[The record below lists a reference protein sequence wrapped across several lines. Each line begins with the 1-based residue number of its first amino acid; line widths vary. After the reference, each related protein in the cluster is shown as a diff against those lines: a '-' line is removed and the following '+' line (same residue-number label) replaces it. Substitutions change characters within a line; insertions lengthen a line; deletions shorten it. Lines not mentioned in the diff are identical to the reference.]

1 MAVMRC
7 EQLRDMAPDVALGLL
22 TGRERAAALAHLERC
37 ETCRTE
43 VAALAGTA
51 DELLLAAPEAT
62 PPDGF
67 AAGVLARLA
76 AEEPVRDA
84 PGAPAPIDGDR
95 GARPSGRRRMV
106 VAAVAAVVV
115 LVVGGLAVALRSDG
129 GAGTEVAA
137 TAVMRTGQGQVVGE
151 ATVSG
156 DAPAAVEIDVPG
168 WDAMVD
174 RWGGAS
180 EAGYLL
186 AVETS
191 DGERTVKPA
200 PGAGDDDGWSVTVDA
215 PAGDVTTVSV
225 LDDEGRVWCSGRFR
239 AG

>member
-1 MAVMRC
+1 MV
-7 EQLRDMAPDVALGLL
+7 
-22 TGRERAAALAHLERC
+22 
-37 ETCRTE
+37 
-43 VAALAGTA
+43 VAA
-51 DELLLAAPEAT
+51 
-62 PPDGF
+62 
-67 AAGVLARLA
+67 
-76 AEEPVRDA
+76 
-84 PGAPAPIDGDR
+84 
-95 GARPSGRRRMV
+95 

-115 LVVGGLAVALRSDG
+115 LVVGALAVALRSDG
-129 GAGTEVAA
+129 GADTEVAA
-137 TAVMRTGQGQVVGE
+137 TAVMRTGEGQVVGE

-191 DGERTVKPA
+191 DGERTVRPA

-225 LDDEGRVWCSGRFR
+225 LDDEGRVWCTGRFR